1 MAGITLDT
9 GALIAIER
17 GDRRLQALLDEA
29 AAVDAAI
36 AVPAGV
42 IAQAWRGSKRQ
53 ARLARFLGL
62 SSVTAVALDEPEARA
77 AGSLCGL
84 ARTADIVDAS
94 VVVCARER
102 GHAVMTADQDD
113 LRALDNQLR
122 LIAV

>member
-1 MAGITLDT
+1 MTGVTLDT

-29 AAVDAAI
+29 AASGAAI

-42 IAQAWRGSKRQ
+42 VAQAWRGAGRQ

-62 SSVTAVALDEPEARA
+62 PTVTAVALDEPEARA

-84 ARTADIVDAS
+84 AGTADVVDAS
-94 VVVCARER
+94 VVVCARAR
-102 GHAVMTADQDD
+102 GHAVMTADEDD
-113 LRALDNQLR
+113 LRALDAQLR
-122 LIAV
+122 LVLI